1 MMLRSARLLP
11 LGAVLALAGC
21 ASDPISYYTLAPADP
36 PKAVASAPAG
46 APLVEILSVN
56 VPPQIDLPQVVVRT
70 GTGQVESLDGDRW
83 VGPLPDEFRGA
94 LAQAL
99 SAEMGTPAIQGLR
112 PDAKTPVWRVQVDI
126 QRFETLSGEAV
137 ELGAVWKA
145 RLSPAD
151 RATPVCRS
159 NLRESVGSGVA
170 AAVEG
175 HQRNV
180 AVLASQI
187 ANTLKAGVAAAPR
200 CPAQKVQPVG

>member
-1 MMLRSARLLP
+1 MKFLSARLLP
-11 LGAVLALAGC
+11 LCAVLALAGC
-21 ASDPISYYTLAPADP
+21 ASDPVNYYTLAPSSP

-46 APLVEILSVN
+46 APLVEVLSVS
-56 VPPQIDLPQVVVRT
+56 VPPQIDLPQVVIRT
-70 GTGQVESLDGDRW
+70 GTGQVDSLDGDRW

-112 PDAKTPVWRVQVDI
+112 ADPRTPVWRVQVDI

-137 ELGAVWKA
+137 ELGAVWRA
-145 RLSPAD
+145 RLSPED

-159 NLRESVGSGVA
+159 DLRESIGNGVP

-180 AVLASQI
+180 AALAGQI
-187 ANTLKAGVAAAPR
+187 AQTLKAAGAAASR
-200 CPAQKVQPVG
+200 CPA